1 VKKQVLVAAV
11 AMALVAFLFIAG
23 KTSIGKKNTD
33 TGAKKAKQTFNI
45 QLVIK
50 DLAAKLDPQ
59 KIEYL
64 AKLENSVK
72 RGDVK
77 TQQIEAF
84 EQLANFWKDSV
95 SAFEPYAFYISEAA
109 QLDNSEKKLTFA
121 AQLFLGRLRQEHDT
135 EKLGWQ
141 TQQAIL
147 LFNKALQLNPA
158 NADLKIGLGSAYVF
172 GSQSGD
178 AQQTMQGI
186 QQLLSVVREDSNN
199 MKAQFVLGVGSAVSG
214 QYNKAIERFTKVV
227 TAEPTNVEAIAF
239 LADTYA
245 ATGNKSEAVKWYN
258 VSKKLVNNSSYSKEV
273 DKRIELLNTR

>member
-1 VKKQVLVAAV
+1 MKKQVLVAAV
-11 AMALVAFLFIAG
+11 AVALVAFLFIAG
-23 KTSIGKKNTD
+23 KTSIGKNKED
-33 TGAKKAKQTFNI
+33 TGAKKIEQTFNI

-50 DLAAKLDPQ
+50 DLTAKLDPQ
-59 KIEYL
+59 KVEYL

-77 TQQIEAF
+77 NQQIEAF

-135 EKLGWQ
+135 KKLGWE

-158 NADLKIGLGSAYVF
+158 SADLKIGLGSAYVF
-172 GSQSGD
+172 GSQPGD

-227 TAEPTNVEAIAF
+227 TAEPNNVEAIAF

-245 ATGNKSEAVKWYN
+245 ATGNKNEAVKWYN

>member
-1 VKKQVLVAAV
+1 
-11 AMALVAFLFIAG
+11 M
-23 KTSIGKKNTD
+23 
-33 TGAKKAKQTFNI
+33 
-45 QLVIK
+45 
-50 DLAAKLDPQ
+50 
-59 KIEYL
+59 
-64 AKLENSVK
+64 
-72 RGDVK
+72 
-77 TQQIEAF
+77 
-84 EQLANFWKDSV
+84 
-95 SAFEPYAFYISEAA
+95 
-109 QLDNSEKKLTFA
+109 
-121 AQLFLGRLRQEHDT
+121 
-135 EKLGWQ
+135 GWQ

-245 ATGNKSEAVKWYN
+245 ATGNKNEAVKWYN

>member
-1 VKKQVLVAAV
+1 MKKQVLVAAV

-109 QLDNSEKKLTFA
+109 QLDNF
-121 AQLFLGRLRQEHDT
+121 
-135 EKLGWQ
+135 
-141 TQQAIL
+141 
-147 LFNKALQLNPA
+147 
-158 NADLKIGLGSAYVF
+158 
-172 GSQSGD
+172 
-178 AQQTMQGI
+178 
-186 QQLLSVVREDSNN
+186 
-199 MKAQFVLGVGSAVSG
+199 
-214 QYNKAIERFTKVV
+214 
-227 TAEPTNVEAIAF
+227 
-239 LADTYA
+239 
-245 ATGNKSEAVKWYN
+245 
-258 VSKKLVNNSSYSKEV
+258 
-273 DKRIELLNTR
+273 